1 LRKIDKGWNPGRV
14 TAPTPERDRL
24 VAAAAKRWQEAL
36 VDDSGRNQLAYYR
49 DLKAGTLN
57 LADARVGALAQ
68 LLAGT
73 QVTLKQLFPESE
85 PRNDALRRV
94 RAIRKQMRIW
104 QEERGVDVGYLASG
118 LATWDEIARTPRA
131 PVMLQQLTI
140 RPSSLAETDY
150 VLKCD
155 PEPALNPV
163 LLRKLEKDHGLV
175 LPLEELADIVGNGDT
190 EELFT
195 RLRKLCHEVPG
206 FLVQPGQLVGTFTYA
221 KLPMVDD
228 IGEHL
233 ETLAQHDVIA
243 ALAGDNSA
251 LRLLNSG
258 TEIDVD
264 IPDHIPPTNE
274 HLVLDADSTQSHA
287 INAVLAGQ
295 HLVIKGPPGT
305 GKSQTI
311 ANLIA
316 ALAARGRTALFVAE
330 KRAAIDAVL
339 DRLEQVGLDDLVH
352 NLHGEQQSRREL
364 ARSLELRLHR
374 ARAEGKPNVEEADR
388 RLQAMREPM
397 IAHHKSLHQLH
408 EPWGVSAYT
417 IQAFLMGMPKEAQ
430 NAVRWTGAELR
441 SLHGQ
446 FVEQVGSAV
455 VELARLPVTGP
466 WAATTLNE
474 RDHAQDAYELASE
487 AAAAWKR
494 SKLAVARLT
503 ADLGLEPVG
512 SPDQARL
519 AVQLA
524 TDVDF
529 TLSRLAPDCYT
540 VELIPWQGFWQK
552 FKAAKQMRELWIDRK
567 KPPRAVLK
575 KAHQAVREQKERWI
589 QVSVDGM
596 PPRVSEHLP
605 AAQEALAGA
614 LELLSDLYDVVPID
628 DIDIHV
634 QTLAE
639 DQLGLLNGLR
649 RNELREFLE
658 PFHIDPLLDGP
669 PELADQRFTFAW
681 LQSILDHLRFT
692 DDHLGRF
699 QGERL
704 HVQSAQFRQADMD
717 HLVAAAARVRYS
729 AARNLIEV
737 LDAYPEQQRLVRS
750 EAAKKMRHLPV
761 RRLFEQAPEALMA
774 LKPCWAM
781 SPLLA
786 SQVLPARTLFDVV
799 IFDEASQVEPVD
811 AITAIMRGRQ
821 VVVAG
826 DEHQLP
832 PTAFF
837 QRVPDEDPDFDEEL
851 EHVLTEDIESL
862 LQSFANVLPL
872 QQVKHL
878 AWHYRSRDERLIAF
892 SNAHIYAPSGN
903 PLVTFPGADTSDC
916 LRHVLVPSTASE
928 ADVVVKQILEHAKQR
943 PQESLGVI
951 TMGLKHAEAVETALR
966 VALGRRSE
974 LSDFFDEKK
983 QEPFFVKSIERVQGD
998 ERDAIILSVGYSRNH
1013 DGRMLYRWGPLN
1025 NKGGERRLNV
1035 AVTRAKH
1042 RTTLVSSFRHADLD
1056 GHRLKAQGAKLLAA
1070 YLEYAATGG
1079 SSLAGRQ
1086 HGGPLT
1092 PFESDIRDRLV
1103 SAGIPLVAHYGVSGR
1118 RIEFAA
1124 HDPDNPERMLLAI
1137 ETDGVAYHA
1146 APTARD
1152 RERLRQQHLERLGW
1166 RYHRI
1171 WTADWYLDPKR
1182 QIEFVKNSFHQ
1193 ALIDGPSLNVNIA
1206 PVRESK
1212 KVIARGPRPALPE
1225 YDEIGDIPYEAL
1237 ADLVAWIESDGLNR
1251 TEDELVAETV
1261 EELGFQRRGNKIVEA
1276 VLRARRLNALEG
1288 Q

>member
-1 LRKIDKGWNPGRV
+1 VGKIDKGWNPGRV
-14 TAPTPERDRL
+14 TVPTPERSRL
-24 VAAAAKRWQEAL
+24 VAAAAKRWQDAL

-57 LADARVGALAQ
+57 LADARVGALEQ
-68 LLAGT
+68 LLAGG
-73 QVTLKQLFPESE
+73 QVTLKQLFPEAE
-85 PRNDALRRV
+85 ARADALRRV

-104 QEERGVDVGYLASG
+104 QEERGVDVGYVAIG

-131 PVMLQQLTI
+131 PVLLQQLSI
-140 RPSSLAETDY
+140 RPSSLAESDFF
-150 VLKCD
+150 LKAD
-155 PEPALNPV
+155 PEAALNPV
-163 LLRKLEKDHGLV
+163 LLHKLEKDHGLV
-175 LPLEELADIVGNGDT
+175 LPAEELMDLEA

-195 RLRKLCHEVPG
+195 RLRKHAADVPG
-206 FLVQPGQLVGTFTYA
+206 FTVHAGQLVGTFTYA

-228 IGEHL
+228 IGGHL
-233 ETLAQHDVIA
+233 ETLTQHDVIA
-243 ALAGDNSA
+243 ALAGDAGA
-251 LRLLNSG
+251 LRSLDSQ
-258 TEIDVD
+258 TEIDAD
-264 IPDHIPPTNE
+264 IPDTVPPTNE
-274 HLVLDADSTQSHA
+274 HLVLDADSSQSHA

-311 ANLIA
+311 ANIIA

-339 DRLEQVGLDDLVH
+339 DRLQQVGLDDLVH

-364 ARSLELRLHR
+364 ARSLELRLQR
-374 ARAEGKPNVEEADR
+374 ARAEARPNVEEADR
-388 RLQAMREPM
+388 RLQSMRQPM
-397 IAHHKSLHQLH
+397 IGHHKSLHQLH
-408 EPWGVSAYT
+408 EPWGVSAFT
-417 IQAFLMGMPKEAQ
+417 IQSYLMGMPPEAQ
-430 NAVRWTGAELR
+430 TPVRWTGAELR
-441 SLHGQ
+441 SLNGH

-466 WAATTLNE
+466 WAGTTLAE
-474 RDHAQDAYELASE
+474 REHAQDAYELAGD
-487 AAAAWKR
+487 ATAAWKR
-494 SKLAVARLT
+494 ARHAVAQLT
-503 ADLGLEPVG
+503 AELGLEPVG
-512 SPDQARL
+512 TPEQARL

-524 TDVDF
+524 KDVNF
-529 TLSRLAPDCYT
+529 TLSRLAPECFT
-540 VELIPWQGFWQK
+540 TELIAWKGFWQK
-552 FKAAKQMRELWIDRK
+552 RRAAKQMGQLWLERK
-567 KPPRAVLK
+567 KPPQAVLQ
-575 KAHQAVREQKERWI
+575 KAAEAVLQQKQRWI
-589 QVSVDGM
+589 QVSVDGQ
-596 PPRVSEHLP
+596 PPRVATTLP
-605 AAQEALAGA
+605 EAQETLEVALD
-614 LELLSDLYDVVPID
+614 LLSDLHTVVPID
-628 DIDIHV
+628 DLEIHV
-634 QTLAE
+634 QAMSE
-639 DQLGLLNGLR
+639 DQLGLLNALR
-649 RNELREFLE
+649 RNELSEFLE
-658 PFHIDPLLDGP
+658 PFGVERLLDGP

-681 LQSILDHLRFT
+681 LQSILDHLRFA

-699 QGERL
+699 HGDSL
-704 HVQSAQFRQADMD
+704 HAQSAQYRRADTD
-717 HLVAAAARVRYS
+717 HLSAAAARVRYS

-737 LDAYPEQQRLVRS
+737 FDAYPEQQRLVRS

-811 AITAIMRGRQ
+811 AVTAIMRGRQ
-821 VVVAG
+821 IVVAG

-837 QRVPDEDPDFDEEL
+837 QRVPDEDPDFDEDL

-872 QQVKHL
+872 GQVKHL

-903 PLVTFPGADTSDC
+903 PLVTFPGADTGDC
-916 LRHVLVPSTASE
+916 LRHVLVPSTAHE
-928 ADVVVKQILEHAKQR
+928 ADVVVKQILEHAQTR
-943 PQESLGVI
+943 PDESLGVI

-966 VALGRRSE
+966 TALAKRSD
-974 LSDFFDEKK
+974 LSDFFDEKR
-983 QEPFFVKSIERVQGD
+983 QEHFFVKSIERVQGD

-1042 RTTLVSSFRHADLD
+1042 RATLISSFRHADLD
-1056 GHRLKAQGAKLLAA
+1056 AHRLKAQGAKLLGA

-1079 SSLAGRQ
+1079 KSLAGRL
-1086 HGGPLT
+1086 HGGVALT
-1092 PFESDIRDRLV
+1092 PFQTDIRDRLV
-1103 SAGIPLVAHYGVSGR
+1103 AAGIPLVAQYGVGGQ

-1124 HDPDNPERMLLAI
+1124 HDPDDPQRMLLAI
-1137 ETDGVAYHA
+1137 ETDGEAYHA

-1152 RERLRQQHLERLGW
+1152 RERLRRQHLERLGW

-1171 WTADWYLDPKR
+1171 WSTDWYLDAPR
-1182 QIEFVKNSFHQ
+1182 QIEQVKNAFHR
-1193 ALIDGPSLNVNIA
+1193 ALIAGPSPA
-1206 PVRESK
+1206 PVEAPAPAERKSA
-1212 KVIARGPRPALPE
+1212 VNRGPRPEIGE
-1225 YDEIGDIPYEAL
+1225 YEEIGDIPDHVL
-1237 ADLVAWIESDGLNR
+1237 AELVEWIESDGLNR
-1251 TEDELVAETV
+1251 TEDEVVTETIA
-1261 EELGFQRRGNKIVEA
+1261 ELGFQRRGTRIIESVI
-1276 VLRARRLNALEG
+1276 RARRLNRQG
-1288 Q
+1288 T